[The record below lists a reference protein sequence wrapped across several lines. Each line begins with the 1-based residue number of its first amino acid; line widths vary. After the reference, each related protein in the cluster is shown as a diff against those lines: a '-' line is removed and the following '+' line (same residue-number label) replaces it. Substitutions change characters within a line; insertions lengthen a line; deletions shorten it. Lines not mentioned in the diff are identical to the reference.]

1 MTSKTRSDIQD
12 SIRAGLRSSGIVN
25 ADIRVQPDPF
35 GGWRIAV
42 ITNGF
47 AGVEALERRHRVLQD
62 LENVQIE
69 WLDLL
74 TPEEAEWAGDL
85 PANVELD
92 ELPLWPESL
101 ARGAKGIDSVL
112 FASDL
117 DQDLPLPLVVSFY
130 SLRGGVGRST
140 ALAYTARILAAEG
153 RKVVCV
159 DMDLEAPGLAVLFG
173 ADGDVLERQGVVDL
187 LVRLDQDEQPD
198 FSRYLIQVDETVD
211 LYCLPAG
218 RGDADYARLLRF
230 IDPAAWYRE
239 DRNPMRDLLKGLA
252 ERLPFRPDV
261 ILLDARTGFNPF
273 NAPLLFDLAD
283 LAVVTFFPHP
293 QARRGTERL
302 VRALLA
308 AKTVREVGD
317 HRLTPD
323 IRFLVSPI
331 PSTKVQEVVQRYKHR
346 ALEWISEWIAP
357 ANELR
362 SGSPVLEE
370 EITHFVPYRESL
382 ASSDRVL
389 KDKEVWRDFEPIAQ
403 WASRF
408 IPTSFEERGT
418 VPIKEAKGRVLSELR
433 FGVGTAEQQD
443 DFLETFVETEMV
455 RKAIDPSVALV
466 LGRKGTGKTALFR
479 RLSEDPVKPVI
490 VVQAPASFRPKY
502 PWLLGPD
509 GFSQVDA
516 ILIAKGL
523 QLGQFWAFYVSYAL
537 ALSSA
542 PVYDNLI
549 PPILLPML
557 SGQPASE
564 LDVVERFERSLD
576 VQRSSLLLGDFLLKA
591 NRKIASAAFVLFD
604 GLDTGFGSS
613 VSGREIRERSLNGLF
628 SFWMDKESTLDRLRF
643 KILLRE
649 DIWRKLRFENKSH
662 LFGRAVSLAWKDQI
676 PFFKVVLKQ
685 ALRSPGYLVLVEAS
699 WSSLAGGGL
708 APDRDRLNALSDE
721 QVLSAWNVLVG
732 ERMKGGKTAFTRN
745 WVWNRLADA
754 NDDHSPRHLLQ
765 LFHIVA
771 AWEKSEMEKSEYDKS
786 LIRPRALT
794 ACLPD
799 VSKQA
804 LEALREEFSEELG
817 GLFNRLRE
825 IGRTPFSA
833 DELLAVS
840 EAVPLGREVGLLSVY
855 EGSEES
861 VERYTV
867 PEIYRH
873 ALGMTRKGQI

>member
-1 MTSKTRSDIQD
+1 MNANPRRDIQD
-12 SIRAGLRSSGIVN
+12 SIRANLRSSGIDS
-25 ADIRVQPDPF
+25 ADVRVQADPY

-42 ITNGF
+42 ITDGF
-47 AGVEALERRHRVLQD
+47 AGLGAVERRNFVLQD
-62 LENVQIE
+62 LEDLQIE

-74 TPEEAEWAGDL
+74 TPEEAEWAAEL

-101 ARGAKGIDSVL
+101 ARGAMGIDSVL

-173 ADGDVLERQGVVDL
+173 ADEEAQDGRGVVDL
-187 LVRLDQDEQPD
+187 LVRLDQGEEPD
-198 FSRYLIQVDETVD
+198 LSRYLIQVDETVD
-211 LYCLPAG
+211 LYCLPGG
-218 RGDADYARLLRF
+218 RADADYARLLRF

-239 DRNPMRDLLKGLA
+239 DQNPMRDLLKGLA

-261 ILLDARTGFNPF
+261 ILFDARTGFNPF

-283 LAVVTFFPHP
+283 LAVVSFFPHP
-293 QARRGTERL
+293 QARLGTEGL

-308 AKTVREVGD
+308 AKTFREVGGR
-317 HRLTPD
+317 RLTPD

-331 PSTKVQEVVQRYKHR
+331 PATKVQEVVQRYKHR

-357 ANELR
+357 ANDLR
-362 SGSPVLEE
+362 TGSPVLEE

-403 WASRF
+403 WVSRF
-408 IPTSFEERGT
+408 IPTSFEERGS
-418 VPIKEAKGRVLSELR
+418 VPIKEAKGRILGELR

-443 DFLETFVETEMV
+443 DFLETFVETETV
-455 RKAIDPSVALV
+455 RKAISPSVALV

-479 RLSEDPVKPVI
+479 RLSEDEGRPGV
-490 VVQAPASFRPKY
+490 VVQAPATFRPRY

-509 GFSQVDA
+509 GFSQVDTVVA
-516 ILIAKGL
+516 EKGL
-523 QLGQFWAFYVSYAL
+523 QWGQFWAFYLSYAL
-537 ALSSA
+537 ALSSV
-542 PVYDNLI
+542 PRYNDLI
-549 PPILLPML
+549 PPLLQSML

-564 LDVVERFERSLD
+564 LDVVDRFERSLN
-576 VQRSSLLLGDFLLKA
+576 VQRAGLLLGDFLVKA
-591 NRKIASAAFVLFD
+591 NRETESPTYVLFD

-613 VSGREIRERSLNGLF
+613 PTGRQIRERALNGLF
-628 SFWMDKESTLDRLRF
+628 SFWMDKESTLDHLIF

-662 LFGRAVSLAWKDQI
+662 LFGRAVSLAWKEQI
-676 PFFKVVLKQ
+676 PFYKVVLKQ
-685 ALRSPGYLVLVEAS
+685 AMRSPGYLGLVETS
-699 WSSLAGGGL
+699 WSGLAGGGL
-708 APDRDRLNALSDE
+708 VLDTDRLNALSDE

-765 LFHIVA
+765 LFHTVTG
-771 AWEKSEMEKSEYDKS
+771 WEKAEMEKSEYDKS

-804 LEALREEFSEELG
+804 LEALQEEFSEELG
-817 GLFNRLRE
+817 ALLGRLRE

-833 DELLAVS
+833 DELEAVS
-840 EAVPLGREVGLLSVY
+840 DAVPLGREVGLLSVY

-873 ALGMTRKGQI
+873 ALGMTRKGQL